1 MRLGIEE
8 VEVLLTRLDN
18 CLVNG
23 DLLGKDRI
31 ESAARTNA
39 EHIGKGPAA
48 HIGLDQEHG
57 LAARGDSLGKV
68 NGNRRLALVGNRGGN
83 GDGTNGVVHAR
94 KADVGQKGLGGILYN
109 ELIGVL
115 CLSHAYLPP
124 FIAGIR
130 PTTGMPRSSSA
141 SSAPRMRVLSMSAKT
156 T

>member
-68 NGNRRLALVGNRGGN
+68 DGNRRLALVGNRGRDGN
-83 GDGTNGVVHAR
+83 SANGVVQRSAKRMLAR
-94 KADVGQKGLGGILYN
+94 
-109 ELIGVL
+109 
-115 CLSHAYLPP
+115 
-124 FIAGIR
+124 
-130 PTTGMPRSSSA
+130 
-141 SSAPRMRVLSMSAKT
+141 RVLAAFCT
-156 T
+156 TSLSVFFALAMPIYHLS

>member
-18 CLVNG
+18 RLVNRN
-23 DLLGKDRI
+23 LLGKDCI
-31 ESAARTNA
+31 ESAAGADA
-39 EHIGKGPAA
+39 EHIGKGPAT
-48 HIGLDQEHG
+48 HISLDQQDA
-57 LAARGDSLGKV
+57 LAAGGDSLGKV
-68 NGNRRLALVGNRGGN
+68 DGNRRLALVGNRGRN
-83 GDGTNGVVHAR
+83 GDGANGVVHAR

>member
-31 ESAARTNA
+31 ESAAGADA
-39 EHIGKGPAA
+39 EHIGKGPAT
-48 HIGLDQEHG
+48 HISLDQEHG
-57 LAARGDSLGKV
+57 LAARGDCLSKV

-83 GDGTNGVVHAR
+83 GDGANGVVHAR
-94 KADVGQKGLGGILYN
+94 KADVGQKGLGGILHN

-130 PTTGMPRSSSA
+130 PTTGIPRSSSA

>member
-18 CLVNG
+18 CLVDG

-68 NGNRRLALVGNRGGN
+68 
-83 GDGTNGVVHAR
+83 DGTVDLPSLGIEDVTVMVRMGSSTLAKRMLAR
-94 KADVGQKGLGGILYN
+94 
-109 ELIGVL
+109 
-115 CLSHAYLPP
+115 
-124 FIAGIR
+124 
-130 PTTGMPRSSSA
+130 
-141 SSAPRMRVLSMSAKT
+141 RVLAAFCT
-156 T
+156 TSLSVFFALAMPIYHLS

>member
-8 VEVLLTRLDN
+8 VKVLLTRLDD
-18 CLVNG
+18 CLVDGN
-23 DLLGKDRI
+23 LLGQDCV
-31 ESAARTNA
+31 ESAMRTDTKHVGKRPA
-39 EHIGKGPAA
+39 THIS
-48 HIGLDQEHG
+48 LDQQDA
-57 LAARGDSLGKV
+57 LAAGGDSLGKV
-68 NGNRRLALVGNRGGN
+68 DGNRRLTLVGNRGGN
-83 GDGTNGVVHAR
+83 GDGANGVVHAR

-130 PTTGMPRSSSA
+130 PTTGIPRSSSA
-141 SSAPRMRVLSMSAKT
+141 SSTPRMRVLSISAKT